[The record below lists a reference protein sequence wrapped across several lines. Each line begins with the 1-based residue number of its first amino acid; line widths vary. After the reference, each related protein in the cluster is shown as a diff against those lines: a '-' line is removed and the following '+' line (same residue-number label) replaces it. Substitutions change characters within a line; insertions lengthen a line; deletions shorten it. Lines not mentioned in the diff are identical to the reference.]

1 MTARTPGSARHAI
14 GRCRFRQ
21 GRTESGTLQPMNF
34 VLGLLVGGGVGWFLG
49 RQKMEWQIVR
59 QQAMVNRHVAHG
71 YFSGVKAPTPGP
83 PPPPPPGACPNDMMW
98 DPVNQECVPVLP
110 WPIQQ

>member
-1 MTARTPGSARHAI
+1 
-14 GRCRFRQ
+14 
-21 GRTESGTLQPMNF
+21 MNF
-34 VLGLLVGGGVGWFLG
+34 VLGLLVGGGVGWYLG
-49 RQKMEWQIVR
+49 RQKMEWEL
-59 QQAMVNRHVAHG
+59 ARHAALASHARATRG
-71 YFSGVKAPTPGP
+71 HFAGVKAQPPAP

>member
-1 MTARTPGSARHAI
+1 
-14 GRCRFRQ
+14 
-21 GRTESGTLQPMNF
+21 MNF

-49 RQKMEWQIVR
+49 RQKMEWQIAR
-59 QQAMVNRHVAHG
+59 QQAMTNRMLASRDPGGPAHAPAVHATHG
-71 YFSGVKAPTPGP
+71 YFAGVRAPQPGP